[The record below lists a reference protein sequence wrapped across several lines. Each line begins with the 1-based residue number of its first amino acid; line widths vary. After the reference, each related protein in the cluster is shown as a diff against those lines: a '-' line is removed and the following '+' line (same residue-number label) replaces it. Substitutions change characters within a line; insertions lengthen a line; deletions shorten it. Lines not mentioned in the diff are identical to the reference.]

1 MFTHCNTILTSFPL
15 CPHSNLRECNI
26 CWCSLGGCCLGDAT
40 FGGAPWLVKYLG
52 VQLGGAP
59 SDTGAAPP
67 SHPLTLG
74 GAPPFAP
81 PLHPLQTGAAPPGFG
96 GAPPLHPPAPS
107 KVLDFGI
114 LPMYLSFQV
123 HLWSSVL
130 WMLEEYYSLYFQY
143 FPHRTAFNP
152 IHPDLRQYTAI
163 LSSLIHP

>member
-130 WMLEEYYSLYFQY
+130 WMLEEYYGIST
-143 FPHRTAFNP
+143 TAGGGV
-152 IHPDLRQYTAI
+152 LG
-163 LSSLIHP
+163 LSVLELKLHEVPTTDSSQVR